1 MQRGIEKN
9 RGVGIGIDM
18 RIGRK
23 KKCLEKL
30 KSFIGF
36 GLYPIERPRQK
47 ILFVE
52 TREFPSW
59 RALRRRGVVKI
70 SRLYLLLRLSSLSL
84 SLSFFFFRPF
94 SLLNWI
100 RFIRGVCCH
109 PEMEGKKNEGDEIN
123 ESNSRTIC
131 RVYLC
136 FYFCVCMCV
145 CVCVCV

>member
-18 RIGRK
+18 RIGRKK

-84 SLSFFFFRPF
+84 SLSFFFSAPFPF
-94 SLLNWI
+94 SIEFVSSVVYVAIQKW
-100 RFIRGVCCH
+100 R
-109 PEMEGKKNEGDEIN
+109 GKKTKG
-123 ESNSRTIC
+123 
-131 RVYLC
+131 
-136 FYFCVCMCV
+136 MK
-145 CVCVCV
+145 